1 MPSMAE
7 GASDGTR
14 HKLWCPNGMNL
25 EEQAR
30 EPLGASGRNEIT
42 VVPRTDLP
50 LIALAVLAAVVLIWV
65 GQLPSS
71 LWIDE
76 LGTFWVID
84 GDLASTADRAWRFH
98 GQTPLY
104 YTMLWSV
111 TQLLGTSELVLRL
124 PSLLSMLATAFL
136 LYRFAARLFGQGAA
150 IVALAIF
157 VVYPNV
163 GIYAADARPY
173 ALALLATLIAT
184 MLIESWLR
192 TFERKQAVFYGL
204 AAAAIVYVHYVFA
217 SILVAHALFFAW
229 TMYRSVAD
237 QRRRLWTGCML
248 AAAVFLVTIAPTSPQ
263 VARLLDRS
271 DELVFSDVVLP
282 AMVAIWA
289 PPVAVVAL
297 VGTVM
302 FIAGRGGRLREVPS
316 DPLILLGL
324 GFVTPPLVL
333 FMLGLVSDIDLWTS
347 RYWFVAAPFGAML
360 FGVITAA
367 GLRKSSSIK
376 TVTLAVLLVGM
387 LTMTSFKH
395 SAEDWRSAMS
405 AADAITDEDTPLL
418 LFSNLIELGT
428 PEFLIDPEKR
438 SYVTS
443 PLAYYPVAASVSP
456 LPMTTYEDRED
467 RLVPILAS
475 LPPGEPVAV
484 VTNRE
489 AGTFSFISGWFS
501 ANGYGLA
508 EFQTFG
514 AVQVAKFVPR

>member
-1 MPSMAE
+1 
-7 GASDGTR
+7 
-14 HKLWCPNGMNL
+14 MNL

-30 EPLGASGRNEIT
+30 ELTAESGRDELT
-42 VVPRTDLP
+42 GAPRTDLP
-50 LIALAVLAAVVLIWV
+50 LITLAGLAAVVLIWV
-65 GQLPSS
+65 IQMPSS

-84 GDLASTADRAWRFH
+84 GDLASTASRAWRFH

-104 YTMLWSV
+104 YTMLWGV
-111 TQLLGTSELVLRL
+111 TRLLGESEVVLRL

-136 LYRFAARLFGQGAA
+136 LYRFAGRLFGQGAA

-173 ALALLATLIAT
+173 ALAVLATLIAT
-184 MLIESWLR
+184 MLLESWLR
-192 TFERKQAVFYGL
+192 TFERKHAVFYGL
-204 AAAAIVYVHYVFA
+204 AAAAVVYVHYVFA
-217 SILVAHALFFAW
+217 SILVAHVLFFAW
-229 TMYRSVAD
+229 VMYRSGAN
-237 QRRRLWTGCML
+237 QRRRLWTGGLL
-248 AAAVFLVTIAPTSPQ
+248 AAAVLLVAIAPTFSQ
-263 VARLLDRS
+263 VANLLGRS
-271 DELVFSDVVLP
+271 DELVFSNVALP
-282 AMVAIWA
+282 TMVAIWA
-289 PPVAVVAL
+289 PPVAAVAL

-302 FIAGRGGRLREVPS
+302 FIAGRGGRFRKVPP

-333 FMLGLVSDIDLWTS
+333 FILGLVSDIDLWTS

-360 FGVITAA
+360 FGVIMAA

-376 TVTLAVLLVGM
+376 LVTLALLLVGM
-387 LTMTSFKH
+387 LTSTSFEH

-405 AADAITDEDTPLL
+405 AVNAITAEDTPLL

-443 PLAYYPVAASVSP
+443 PLAYYSVEASVTP
-456 LPMTTYEDRED
+456 LPLTAYADRED
-467 RLVPILAS
+467 RLVPILAA
-475 LPPGEPVAV
+475 LPSSEPVAV
-484 VTNRE
+484 VANRE
-489 AGTFSFISGWFS
+489 VGTVSFISGWFS
-501 ANGYGLA
+501 ANGYDMA
-508 EFQTFG
+508 EFKTFG
-514 AVQVAKFVPR
+514 ALQVAKFVPH